1 VNSFLAVVMVASAVI
16 LTGVFFVLEGNM
28 KAEGI
33 RYFLMGIIIALLA
46 VVAFKAD
53 SNGNMLMAEEAAG
66 AGSGSANGIIVVT
79 FGGGEFAVVDAR
91 NMRMGVYSFDSSR
104 IKLKAARNIK
114 YDLQVKT
121 EISSSRGMSVTE
133 AAKKNKRDR

>member
-1 VNSFLAVVMVASAVI
+1 
-16 LTGVFFVLEGNM
+16 M

-33 RYFLMGIIIALLA
+33 KYFLIGIVVALLA

-53 SNGNMLMAEEAAG
+53 SKGNMLMAEDGGG

-79 FGGGEFAVVDAR
+79 LGSSELAVVDAR

-104 IKLKAARNIK
+104 LKLKAARNIK

-133 AAKKNKRDR
+133 AARKNKRD